1 MLKPI
6 TVMTDLAAVLALAA
20 CDASPRAPTDKGVCY
35 SVGVLRDGKVKFNKV
50 AENQPTLETCIA
62 RLEELRMK
70 FLRMGGSRR
79 DLIGAYQGKFLF
91 IDSSGVAIADGLKSG
106 RFYAFTRGQ
115 DGSLALPNIANQPA
129 ANAGPGDSAPPV
141 DTPEQK

>member
-6 TVMTDLAAVLALAA
+6 TVMTTLAAVLALSA
-20 CDASPRAPTDKGVCY
+20 CDNSPRAPTDKGTCY
-35 SVGVLRDGKVKFNKV
+35 SVAALRDGKVKFNKV
-50 AENQPTLETCIA
+50 AENQPTLEACIA
-62 RLEELRMK
+62 RLEEVRLK

-91 IDSSGVAIADGLKSG
+91 IDSSGVAVSDGLKSG

-115 DGSLALPNIANQPA
+115 DGSLALPNVANQPA
-129 ANAGPGDSAPPV
+129 ADAGPGDTPPPV
-141 DTPEQK
+141 DSPEQK